1 MTEPTAPDH
10 AVPPTAFRVLNEIA
24 IIHQLAST
32 RFEAVLPHGLTLSQF
47 TVLNHFVRLGGER
60 NLIALANA
68 FQVSKATM
76 SGVVANLA
84 RKGFVNMRPDPKDG
98 RGKLV
103 SLAETGRNAHAESI
117 AAIAPDLA
125 RITAHH
131 GEQALQALLP
141 DLMAL
146 RAFLDRSR

>member
-1 MTEPTAPDH
+1 MTKPKEFDDQ
-10 AVPPTAFRVLNEIA
+10 VPPTAFRVLNEIA

-32 RFEAVLPHGLTLSQF
+32 RFESVLPHGMTLSQF
-47 TVLNHFVRLGGER
+47 TVLNHFIRLGGER

-76 SGVVANLA
+76 SGVVQTLLK
-84 RKGFVNMRPDPKDG
+84 KGFVQVRPDPKDG

-103 SLAETGRNAHAESI
+103 SLAEAGRVAHAQSI
-117 AAIAPDLA
+117 EAIAPDLA
-125 RITAHH
+125 RITAEH
-131 GEQALQALLP
+131 GEQALRTLLP
-141 DLMAL
+141 ELMAL